1 MSKNW
6 PDGYE
11 QMEEGMKLR
20 AKHIAVLEEVL
31 NNSILTMYHKL
42 GGGRDN
48 YGKRLGRMEVRKL
61 EFGKMGIMYFPSEE
75 IKKEG
80 CQEGLVATIN
90 LEDKTYTSQWDGNK
104 QDHKTLPYVVM
115 VDTELVMENLGIQ
128 QKHEVK
134 A

>member
-6 PDGYE
+6 PDAYE
-11 QMEEGMKLR
+11 QMEEGRKLK
-20 AKHIAVLEEVL
+20 AKHIAVLEEIL

-80 CQEGLVATIN
+80 CQEGIVATIN
-90 LEDKTYTSQWDGNK
+90 LEDKTYTPQWNGDMAEF
-104 QDHKTLPYVVM
+104 KTIPYVVM
-115 VDTELVMENLGIQ
+115 NDTELVMETLGL
-128 QKHEVK
+128 QKK
-134 A
+134 N